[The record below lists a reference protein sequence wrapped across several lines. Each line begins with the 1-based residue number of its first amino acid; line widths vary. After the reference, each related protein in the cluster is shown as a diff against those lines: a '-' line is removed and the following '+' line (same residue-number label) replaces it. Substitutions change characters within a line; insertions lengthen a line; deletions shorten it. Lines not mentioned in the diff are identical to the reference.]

1 MLGIYE
7 ASTRKIS
14 FETGINK
21 NDVEKGIE
29 IFSNMQ
35 KIKRVGNFIVIVN
48 YLKHQ
53 KFNTNMKKS
62 AIDVYMNLPQEL
74 KCSDLVVDRKK
85 ANESFE
91 SLLNHYGMVPNH
103 KGTLSNHNGMVSKV
117 KDEVEE
123 EIEVKVE
130 GEKEGEGEKTIF
142 YRKFAHLKLTNQ
154 EFDKLNESYTKE
166 KIDDTLDKIE
176 NYKRNSNYKSLY
188 LTANNWL
195 KKDFEKEKS
204 SAKKEK
210 VGPEFNFQNTMAGY
224 ESKLS

>member
-7 ASTRKIS
+7 ASNRKIS

-74 KCSDLVVDRKK
+74 KYSDLVVDRKNP
-85 ANESFE
+85 NESFE

-103 KGTLSNHNGMVSKV
+103 NETLSNHSGMVSKV

-123 EIEVKVE
+123 EIEVKDESEIE
-130 GEKEGEGEKTIF
+130 GESEKPIF
-142 YRKFAHLKLTNQ
+142 YRKFAHLKLTQ
-154 EFDKLNESYTKE
+154 EEFEKLRQSHTKE
-166 KIDDTLDKIE
+166 SIDSILDRIE
-176 NYKRNSNYKSLY
+176 NYKRNTNYKSLY

-210 VGPEFNFQNTMAGY
+210 VEPDFNFQSTMAGY
-224 ESKLS
+224 QSKLS